1 MASDPDYLNFFA
13 CDGLQGQHGSWNDVH
28 SMQRSDS
35 NSTTCT
41 VDSSYTATSSL
52 SGYSS
57 ITEYSVGDFTW
68 APDGTYQKAPAYP
81 DLGHLHE
88 HHDVSHMVS
97 ETGSQHQ
104 HSGYQLPQPSHRPS
118 RLEQFTTREGRE
130 DAAWTATLAANT
142 LIIAQRPYGDGGPTF
157 ISSGALEEALQGYLR
172 RGVDEPVRPAVQDV
186 LYQQLHPRIHDV
198 DSYYDD
204 IMRILEEAAYQLQ
217 IRLQCPEVLGICFY
231 SLATVLTKL
240 IGDPEEE
247 SKGPANVEPVDR
259 RDPSSIPA
267 P

>member
-13 CDGLQGQHGSWNDVH
+13 YEGPQGQHGSWNDVH

-35 NSTTCT
+35 NATTCT

-57 ITEYSVGDFTW
+57 TTEYSAGDFTW
-68 APDGTYQKAPAYP
+68 APDGTYQKASVYP
-81 DLGHLHE
+81 LGHLHD
-88 HHDVSHMVS
+88 HHDVSHMVF
-97 ETGSQHQ
+97 EAGSQHQ
-104 HSGYQLPQPSHRPS
+104 HSGYQLPQPSHQPGRS
-118 RLEQFTTREGRE
+118 EQFTTRAGRE

-157 ISSGALEEALQGYLR
+157 ISSEALEEALQGYLR
-172 RGVDEPVRPAVQDV
+172 CGADEPVRPAVQDV

-198 DSYYDD
+198 DSYFDD
-204 IMRILEEAAYQLQ
+204 IMRILEQAAYQLQ
-217 IRLQCPEVLGICFY
+217 IRLQCPEVLAICYY

-240 IGDPEEE
+240 IVGDPEEE
-247 SKGPANVEPVDR
+247 SKGPTIVEAVDS
-259 RDPSSIPA
+259 RDTSSIPA